1 MTLRARRGQGLPD
14 DGGGNQN
21 SKEKNLWVFG
31 EGSSRIQYLAILII
45 YIMLWGLDLRGF
57 IAYQC
62 PTKLGFGGAV
72 IKRAI

>member
-1 MTLRARRGQGLPD
+1 MTVVGTR
-14 DGGGNQN
+14 N

-62 PTKLGFGGAV
+62 PTKLGFGGADYQ
-72 IKRAI
+72 KSFLC

>member
-1 MTLRARRGQGLPD
+1 MTVVGTR
-14 DGGGNQN
+14 N
-21 SKEKNLWVFG
+21 SKEKICG
-31 EGSSRIQYLAILII
+31 YLVRAQLGTFAILII

>member
-1 MTLRARRGQGLPD
+1 MTVVGTR
-14 DGGGNQN
+14 N

-62 PTKLGFGGAV
+62 PTNGFGGADYQKSYCV
-72 IKRAI
+72 EHSSNS